1 MKTGPC
7 PKCDGTVIIQGVR
20 VLDRGSHNFK
30 KDLSLAA
37 YAHPTSWLFKG
48 EVLAPLHAC
57 VCASCGY
64 VEFYASN
71 LDELVKAAATAEGG
85 TTKVADVEEGY

>member
-7 PKCDGTVIIQGVR
+7 PKCDGTVIVQGVR
-20 VLDRGSHNFK
+20 VLDRGHNGVK

-37 YAHPTSWLFKG
+37 YASPEAWLFKG

-57 VCASCGY
+57 VCAACGY
-64 VEFYASN
+64 VEFYATN
-71 LDELVKAAATAEGG
+71 LDELIKAAAAAGGG
-85 TTKVADVEEGY
+85 TANVSDVAERY